1 MTVTVDELPGPHG
14 LPVLGNLLDIDK
26 HSPIEGLMKMAREYG
41 PIFRIDV
48 AGRGPRLIV
57 SGADLVEE
65 ICDDARFDKQV
76 GPGLRGRGGPTQHG
90 LFTSDTSD
98 PLWRRAHNI
107 LMAPFSQEAMREYM
121 PRMLDIAGQL
131 TDKWSRLNPG
141 DEVNVPQ
148 DMTALTLDTIA
159 LCGFDYRFNSFYR
172 DTPHPFVA
180 AMVRWLVEQQKQVR
194 ELPLQRKLRI
204 QARRQFREDQEFMAS
219 LVRSLVDRR
228 RRLGDAADNSDLL
241 GRMLTGVD
249 RQSGDKLPD
258 ENIVAQ
264 CITFLVAGHETTSGL
279 LSFAMY
285 YLLNNPECAARA
297 RAEVDEVLGGDA
309 EPDHE
314 QVRRL
319 VYVRQVLDESLRLWP
334 TAPMFARVPRQ
345 DTVVA
350 GKYVFP
356 EGISLSV
363 LTPMLHRDRSI
374 WGEDAEEFDPDHF
387 LPERITSVPPT
398 AYRPFGTGLRACIGR
413 QFALQEATLVLGML
427 LQRFELV
434 DSRNYQ
440 LHTKAT
446 LTVKPDDFW
455 IEVRPRT
462 DRAAPQR
469 VEQREATA
477 AAPPAAA
484 PERGPGT
491 SGKGHG
497 TPLLVVFGSN
507 LGTAE
512 GIANKLGREGDERS
526 FDVTVGALDDH
537 LGDLPRAGA
546 VLVVCSSYNGE
557 PPENALQT
565 VGYLKN
571 PALPADAL
579 RSVSYSVFGCG
590 DTDWAATY
598 QAVPTLLDA
607 ELERHG
613 ARRIHPRGAGDAQA
627 DFDGMYRAWHD
638 MLWNDLSTALGLR
651 VDAAPKADTGPRLSI
666 SMVNRQLTNP
676 VVQSYDALP
685 AQVLANVELTAD
697 GSPGVRS
704 TRQVEVGLPAGLHYR
719 SGDHLG
725 VLPRNSLQLIRRVMN
740 RFHLDVGMYVT
751 IVATSGVHTHLPLD
765 EPAPLLGILGT
776 CVELQATATR
786 ADIEAMASYTDDPAQ
801 KADLLALVGDDEE
814 AHARFR
820 QQVREPNVSVLDL
833 LERFPACAMP
843 FAVYLDMLPALQP
856 RYYSISS
863 SPLVSAGVATVTDGV
878 LRAPARRG
886 DGQFSGVCST
896 YLAEMAPGST
906 VFVFRRE
913 PTIPFRP
920 PADPSVPMIMIGAGT
935 GLAPFRGFLQER
947 AAQKDGGAVLAPS
960 LLFFGC
966 RTREHDQLYAD
977 ELRAFEQS
985 ADVHVYT
992 AFSREPIEGRKYA
1005 QHEMLAHADEIWDLV
1020 QRNATIY
1027 VCGNAHTLAPG
1038 VRAALVEIAA
1048 DKAGLSDEDAR
1059 TWLAGLRS
1067 DRRYLE
1073 DIWGSN

>member
-1 MTVTVDELPGPHG
+1 M
-14 LPVLGNLLDIDK
+14 
-26 HSPIEGLMKMAREYG
+26 
-41 PIFRIDV
+41 
-48 AGRGPRLIV
+48 
-57 SGADLVEE
+57 
-65 ICDDARFDKQV
+65 
-76 GPGLRGRGGPTQHG
+76 
-90 LFTSDTSD
+90 
-98 PLWRRAHNI
+98 
-107 LMAPFSQEAMREYM
+107 
-121 PRMLDIAGQL
+121 
-131 TDKWSRLNPG
+131 
-141 DEVNVPQ
+141 
-148 DMTALTLDTIA
+148 
-159 LCGFDYRFNSFYR
+159 
-172 DTPHPFVA
+172 
-180 AMVRWLVEQQKQVR
+180 
-194 ELPLQRKLRI
+194 
-204 QARRQFREDQEFMAS
+204 
-219 LVRSLVDRR
+219 
-228 RRLGDAADNSDLL
+228 
-241 GRMLTGVD
+241 
-249 RQSGDKLPD
+249 
-258 ENIVAQ
+258 
-264 CITFLVAGHETTSGL
+264 
-279 LSFAMY
+279 
-285 YLLNNPECAARA
+285 
-297 RAEVDEVLGGDA
+297 LGGDA
-309 EPDHE
+309 EPDYE

-319 VYVRQVLDESLRLWP
+319 AYVRQVLDESLRLWP
-334 TAPMFARVPRQ
+334 TAPMFTRMPRQ

-350 GKYVFP
+350 GKYALPQGLGV
-356 EGISLSV
+356 SV
-363 LTPMLHRDRSI
+363 LTPMLHRDRSV

-387 LPERITSVPPT
+387 APERIKSVPPT

-427 LQRFELV
+427 LQRFEFV

-462 DRAAPQR
+462 DRAAPLRLPRQS
-469 VEQREATA
+469 A
-477 AAPPAAA
+477 AAASAATPDGASDSA
-484 PERGPGT
+484 PLPT
-491 SGKGHG
+491 ASGHG
-497 TPLLVVFGSN
+497 TPLLVMFGSN

-512 GIANKLGREGDERS
+512 GIANKLGREGNERG

-537 LGDLPRAGA
+537 LEDLPKAGA

-557 PPENALQT
+557 PPENAVNT

-613 ARRIHPRGAGDAQA
+613 ARRMHPRGAGNAHA
-627 DFDGMYRAWHD
+627 DFDGEYRAWHD
-638 MLWNDLSTALGLR
+638 TVWTDLSSALGLP

-697 GSPGVRS
+697 GTPGVRS
-704 TRQVEVGLPAGLHYR
+704 TRHVEVRLPAGVHYR

-740 RFHLDVGMYVT
+740 RFDLDAGMYLT

-786 ADIEAMASYTDDPAQ
+786 ADIETMARYTEDPAQ
-801 KADLLALVGDDEE
+801 QAEMLALVGDDDE

-833 LERFPACAMP
+833 LERFDACTLP

-863 SPLVSAGVATVTDGV
+863 SPLVSAEVATVTDGV

-886 DGQFSGVCST
+886 NGEFAGICST
-896 YLAEMAPGST
+896 YLADMAPGST

-920 PADPSVPMIMIGAGT
+920 PADPSVPMIMVGAGT

-947 AAQKDGGAVLAPS
+947 AAQKERGSALAPS

-966 RTREHDQLYAD
+966 RTREHDRLYAD

-985 ADVHVYT
+985 ADVRVFT
-992 AFSREPIEGRKYA
+992 AFSREPTEGRKYA
-1005 QHEMLAHADEIWDLV
+1005 QHEMLAHADDIWDLV
-1020 QRNATIY
+1020 QRGATIY

-1038 VRAALVEIAA
+1038 VRAALTQIATDKTGGTA
-1048 DKAGLSDEDAR
+1048 DEAAA
-1059 TWLAGLRS
+1059 WLADLRAEH
-1067 DRRYLE
+1067 RYLE